1 MIFLLYTGISALII
15 GDLCIDHLE
24 IFPTSKK
31 HRNIV
36 QLCTINILMR
46 LSGRGEWR
54 EVEERVSSG
63 EGGERLQLVGS
74 WRRSWSRAG
83 VGGGGGVGGVGGV
96 DGGGGETQSWS
107 RAGVWRRCHLR
118 GWPGLPHPALALL
131 LLLGVGGD
139 WSSRS
144 EFEFSKPDFKTC
156 RVRSFELALYV
167 VWSTC

>member
-1 MIFLLYTGISALII
+1 M
-15 GDLCIDHLE
+15 
-24 IFPTSKK
+24 
-31 HRNIV
+31 

-74 WRRSWSRAG
+74 WRRSWYR
-83 VGGGGGVGGVGGV
+83 VGGVGGV

-118 GWPGLPHPALALL
+118 GWPGLLHPTLALL

-139 WSSRS
+139 
-144 EFEFSKPDFKTC
+144 
-156 RVRSFELALYV
+156 
-167 VWSTC
+167 